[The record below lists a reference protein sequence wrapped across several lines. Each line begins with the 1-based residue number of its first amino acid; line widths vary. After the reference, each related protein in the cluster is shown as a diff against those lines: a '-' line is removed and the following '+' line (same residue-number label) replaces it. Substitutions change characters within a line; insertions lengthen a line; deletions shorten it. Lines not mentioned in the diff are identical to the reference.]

1 MPKDSE
7 EPLVKIPE
15 FDERKFLFDEKERA
29 KSIVVIFVIGAIVGT
44 ISGYMQLL
52 GYWYLS
58 LILILVV
65 LLFSEY
71 IMKGLGVQVSKK
83 TSHRILLV
91 GEFLLTWLV
100 FWILVLNPPLNH
112 VSGPEIAN
120 LQMYSSGVWTTPLQK
135 NGEYYIPYGV
145 SAVGFRV
152 YMFAYSG
159 ITSYKVTEYE
169 SGSGQTPAVIS
180 SHLSDNYLY
189 FNITNPGYSHS
200 YVVDIYATTVVNGS
214 NLSSQSSYTFL
225 AAEAS

>member
-1 MPKDSE
+1 MPKENE

-29 KSIVVIFVIGAIVGT
+29 KSIVVIFIIGAIIGS
-44 ISGYMQLL
+44 ISGYLQLI

-71 IMKGLGVQVSKK
+71 ILKGLGVQVSKK

-120 LQMYSSGVWTTPLQK
+120 LQIASNGVWTSLAEK
-135 NGEYYIPYGV
+135 SGV
-145 SAVGFRV
+145 YDVPIGSISLRV
-152 YMFAYSG
+152 YMYAYSG
-159 ITSYKVTEYE
+159 VVYYKVMAYE
-169 SGSGQTPAVIS
+169 AGSTPAVIP
-180 SHLSDNYLY
+180 SHLNNNYVY
-189 FNITNPGYSHS
+189 FNLTDLNYDSTY
-200 YVVDIYATTVVNGS
+200 YVQVYGSTVVNGS
-214 NLSSQSSYTFL
+214 NLTSQVSYTL
-225 AAEAS
+225 YAT

>member
-1 MPKDSE
+1 MPKDNE

-29 KSIVVIFVIGAIVGT
+29 KSIVIIFIIGAIVGS
-44 ISGYMQLL
+44 ISGYFQLI

-71 IMKGLGVQVSKK
+71 ILKGLGVQVSKK

-120 LQMYSSGVWTTPLQK
+120 LQMYSNNVWTSIVEK
-135 NGEYYIPYGV
+135 NGVYNIPFGSATSGTV
-145 SAVGFRV
+145 SLRV

-159 ITSYKVTEYE
+159 VVSYKVMAYQ
-169 SGSGQTPAVIS
+169 SSYAPAVIP
-180 SHLSDNYLY
+180 SHLNDNYLY
-189 FNITNPGYSHS
+189 FNLTDVHYGSTY
-200 YVVDIYATTVVNGS
+200 YVQVYGSTTVNGS
-214 NLSSQSSYTFL
+214 NLTSEVSYTL
-225 AAEAS
+225 YAE